1 MIVDY
6 NKFTQCLLQKLS
18 EQYKTN
24 YFTVN
29 DVANVINEI
38 KEPLS
43 KQIEI
48 TDETKN
54 TIKNMTT
61 KELLKEIIQCANNVT
76 DIWDRDNLIILRFMC
91 NVYENKVDCK
101 RFQDFIRAYNF
112 KKHEIYSCRFACSQ
126 SLYGCFMSIIKDK
139 TNEDICIISAA
150 IVEEQYIDKNKKF
163 KLVYNEKE
171 NIDDI
176 IATIIAKEIDGYK
189 YLTKEQIDNIKY
201 ILAEPDSVTV
211 KKATS

>member
-61 KELLKEIIQCANNVT
+61 KELLKEINNK
-76 DIWDRDNLIILRFMC
+76 IELSEHGKGI
-91 NVYENKVDCK
+91 
-101 RFQDFIRAYNF
+101 
-112 KKHEIYSCRFACSQ
+112 
-126 SLYGCFMSIIKDK
+126 CFSIHR
-139 TNEDICIISAA
+139 
-150 IVEEQYIDKNKKF
+150 
-163 KLVYNEKE
+163 
-171 NIDDI
+171 
-176 IATIIAKEIDGYK
+176 
-189 YLTKEQIDNIKY
+189 
-201 ILAEPDSVTV
+201 
-211 KKATS
+211 